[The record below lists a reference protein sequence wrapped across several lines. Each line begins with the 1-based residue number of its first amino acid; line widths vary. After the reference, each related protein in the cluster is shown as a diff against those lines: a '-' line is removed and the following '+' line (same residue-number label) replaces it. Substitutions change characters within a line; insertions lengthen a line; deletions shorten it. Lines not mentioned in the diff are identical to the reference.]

1 MKLSKLLVLLVAIS
15 VIFTLSCGLVSA
27 KDFIGGEFVDGE
39 EVPPVEEPPLIE
51 EPPPIIE
58 PPPIEEPPVEE
69 IPNAEPSDV
78 VEEIPSTDEKEI
90 VPPEP
95 NKILS
100 EVTQIRIALQILVF
114 ALIPI
119 IMAVWIIKN
128 IIFSTFRRF
137 F

>member
-1 MKLSKLLVLLVAIS
+1 MLLVAIS
-15 VIFTLSCGLVSA
+15 VIFTLSCSLVSA
-27 KDFIGGEFVDGE
+27 KDFIGGEFVDSE
-39 EVPPVEEPPLIE
+39 AIPPVEEPPL
-51 EPPPIIE
+51 
-58 PPPIEEPPVEE
+58 IEEPPVEE

-78 VEEIPSTDEKEI
+78 VEEIPSTDENVTPKEE

-95 NKILS
+95 NKLLS
-100 EVTQIRIALQILVF
+100 EVTQIRVAIQILVF

-119 IMAVWIIKN
+119 LMAVWIIKN